1 MTRYGQKAE
10 IFLVTILL
18 TCWKPNSCFWFVRM
32 DKKGDKSEF
41 VTESVGIIVTIYFHV
56 KILLKLVVKP

>member
-1 MTRYGQKAE
+1 
-10 IFLVTILL
+10 
-18 TCWKPNSCFWFVRM
+18 M

-56 KILLKLVVKP
+56 KILLKLVVKPLLHSVFSLIV